1 MTKECYLIADVAK
14 KVQVETHV
22 LRYWEEELDL
32 KIQRNEMGRRI
43 YTQEDVE
50 RFVNICKWKEQ
61 GLQLKAIRTLLA
73 EEKKQRTS
81 SGKSQTASN
90 KSTTGSA
97 RSSASS
103 AEILV
108 KLPANKLI
116 SEPSKEEKAARLQIL
131 LREFISQAVR
141 ENNEELVETLR
152 ETMVKELDFQ
162 FRQQEEAAEE
172 RELRRL
178 EREEEHYKK
187 LDQLLSEKRRKK
199 EQSGTLKAVF
209 LSGDKKKKHSVK

>member
-22 LRYWEEELDL
+22 LRYWEEELNL
-32 KIQRNEMGRRI
+32 NIQRNEMGRRI
-43 YTQEDVE
+43 YTNEDIE
-50 RFVNICKWKEQ
+50 RFINICKWKEQ

-73 EEKKQRTS
+73 EEKKKAVS
-81 SGKSQTASN
+81 SAKSQT
-90 KSTTGSA
+90 
-97 RSSASS
+97 
-103 AEILV
+103 EILV

-199 EQSGTLKAVF
+199 EQSGALKAVF